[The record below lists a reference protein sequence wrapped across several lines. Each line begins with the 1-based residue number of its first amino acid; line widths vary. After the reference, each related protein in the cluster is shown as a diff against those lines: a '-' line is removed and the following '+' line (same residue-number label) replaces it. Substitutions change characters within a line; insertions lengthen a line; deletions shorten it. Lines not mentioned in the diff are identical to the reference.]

1 MNKKIYIIDDDEVV
15 RISLIH
21 IIDDFLDGFEVAGFN
36 GNGQLGIKEC
46 IKIKPD
52 LAIVDVRLPDVNGI
66 EILHI
71 LKKRNPEIKV
81 LIHSG
86 YLDLNTV
93 KLAYNGEADGI
104 VEKPASLDEFK
115 TAIKSTSS
123 GKHYCSQGVL
133 EKLLK
138 YHTVPPFVRVNP

>member
-1 MNKKIYIIDDDEVV
+1 M
-15 RISLIH
+15 
-21 IIDDFLDGFEVAGFN
+21 DGFEVVGFN

-46 IKIKPD
+46 LELKPD
-52 LAIVDVRLPDVNGI
+52 LVIVDVRLPDVNGI

-71 LKKRNPEIKV
+71 IKKRIPEVKV
-81 LIHSG
+81 LIYSG
-86 YLDLNTV
+86 LLDLNTV

-123 GKHYCSQGVL
+123 GKQYCSQGVL

-138 YHTVPPFVRVNP
+138 YHTVPPFVRVKP